1 VVDETAL
8 SVGQLTEVGVAN
20 ITALGNVIQWQ
31 KLAYDFHFHNT
42 DFDTDLVRDI
52 SSLILPVIAVCL

>member
-1 VVDETAL
+1 MVVDETAL

-31 KLAYDFHFHNT
+31 KLPYNFQFHNT
-42 DFDTDLVRDI
+42 EFDTDLVRDTN
-52 SSLILPVIAVCL
+52 